1 MMTRIPNVQT
11 AALIKDPGPNAW
23 IEIRHEY
30 PVAQPGQ
37 NEVLLKMECSGIC
50 YSDIYVYNGNNP
62 HYHEVPC
69 HEGVGQVVQLGPGVA
84 DALLGQRVGLGWIYS
99 VCGHCYNCT
108 AGRDNWCVNQC
119 NTGTDKPG
127 TMQQYVVA
135 NANYLMP
142 IPDEL
147 SSFHA
152 APFLC
157 GGITMVGALSLC
169 DDALGDGDTLVI
181 SGSGG
186 GLGHLGL
193 QIASNRKDQKRLNVI
208 AIDTGSAKQKLS
220 ADLGAA
226 AFVDFKTEDVVK
238 KVMELTNG
246 KGADVA
252 IVIPEATRAFDQ
264 ALKYLRFAGTMICV
278 GITKMDYRF
287 PISPTDLEY
296 RGLTIKGCHVGTK
309 KQMEDLLI
317 SAEKKE
323 VTPKVEVFEFSKI
336 DELFQRVKRGDVVG
350 RFVVQIPQ

>member
-1 MMTRIPNVQT
+1 MITKIPNVQT

-23 IEIRHEY
+23 IEVRHDY
-30 PVAQPGQ
+30 PVTQPGQ
-37 NEVLLKMECSGIC
+37 NEVLLKMECSGTC
-50 YSDIYVYNGNNP
+50 YSDIYIYTGNNLN
-62 HYHEVPC
+62 YNEVPC

-84 DALLGQRVGLGWIYS
+84 DALLGQRAGLGWIYS
-99 VCGHCYNCT
+99 VCGHCYNCM

-142 IPDEL
+142 IPDDL
-147 SSFHA
+147 SSVHA

-169 DDALGDGDTLVI
+169 DDALENGDTLVI

-193 QIASNRKDQKRLNVI
+193 QITSNPKNQKRLNVI

-220 ADLGAA
+220 VELGAA
-226 AFVDFKTEDVVK
+226 AFIDFKTEDVVK
-238 KVMELTNG
+238 EVMELTNG
-246 KGADVA
+246 KGADAA
-252 IVIPEATRAFDQ
+252 IVIPEATEAFDQ

-287 PISPTDLEY
+287 PISPTDLEH
-296 RGLTIKGCHVGTK
+296 RGT
-309 KQMEDLLI
+309 
-317 SAEKKE
+317 
-323 VTPKVEVFEFSKI
+323 
-336 DELFQRVKRGDVVG
+336 
-350 RFVVQIPQ
+350 